1 MDTVKIPGPD
11 HPIDM
16 AISPNRVVAR
26 YQGHLI
32 ADSTDALVVKE
43 ASYRPVFYF
52 PRGDV
57 AMDFLGATAHDTYC
71 PYKGH
76 ASYFTIDRDA
86 VISENAVWS
95 YVTPHP
101 GMEALAG
108 RLAFYPN
115 VVEIEELEETPI
127 DAVVQHT
134 DSGAGTSQ
142 KEHWPATAKN

>member
-11 HPIDM
+11 HPIHM
-16 AISPNRVVAR
+16 AISPRRVVAR

-32 ADSTDALVVKE
+32 AESTDALVVKE

-52 PRGDV
+52 PREDV

-115 VVEIEELEETPI
+115 VVEIEELEETHV
-127 DAVVQHT
+127 DAVIQHT
-134 DSGAGTSQ
+134 DSGAGASQ